1 MPPEVTLD
9 DGIWAV
15 RMGHAAQASA
25 ETGQVV
31 NF

>member
-1 MPPEVTLD
+1 LN

-15 RMGHAAQASA
+15 RMGNAAQVSA
-25 ETGQVV
+25 ETGKVV